1 MNASQNAA
9 GPAGGGT
16 SDPRRWKALALL
28 CTAQFLVLLDSSI
41 VSLALPSIE
50 QDLGFTNS
58 GVQWLV
64 SAYLISFG
72 GLLLL
77 GGRTAD
83 LVRRRR
89 LFVIG
94 TVLFAVASLMC
105 GLAWDPGS
113 LIVFRVIQ
121 GAAAAFMSPTALS
134 IVATT
139 FTDGA
144 ERNKALGIW
153 AGTAGFG
160 ASAGLLVGGPI
171 TEGLGWQWIFY
182 LSVPIAAVLVVL
194 APSVL
199 QESAPRT
206 GRRHF
211 DPAGAATITLALV
224 AGVFG
229 ISTAPTT
236 GWLSTQTIVS
246 LGLAVVLA
254 ALFVVVERRTAEPLV
269 PLGVFRSRTV
279 VGGTLNMIV
288 LGVLAFGITLP
299 LTLYAQQVLHYSP
312 LVYGLGTI
320 VMTAGTVVGSMAGQN
335 LVAKLGFRPL
345 AAAGMLLTAVGCLL
359 LAQVT
364 VGGTYFGDL
373 FFGLLVFGPGLG
385 AGVVASYIA
394 MLTGVPPEQSGLVS
408 GINTAAFQIG
418 GALGVAVVSTVVT
431 SYTADPAQLESL
443 TSGFRA
449 GFAAC
454 AVCAVL
460 GIVIALVLFRPVK
473 NAGTG
478 QGAPDAETV
487 REPALD

>member
-1 MNASQNAA
+1 MNASQNAVR
-9 GPAGGGT
+9 PAGGGAP
-16 SDPRRWKALALL
+16 DPRRWKALALL

-50 QDLGFTNS
+50 DDLGFTNS

-77 GGRTAD
+77 GGRSAD

-94 TVLFAVASLMC
+94 TVLFALASLLC

-139 FTDGA
+139 FTDSS

-171 TEGLGWQWIFY
+171 TQGLGWEWIFY
-182 LSVPIAAVLVVL
+182 LSVPIAAVLVAL
-194 APSVL
+194 APSIL
-199 QESAPRT
+199 QDVAPRA
-206 GRRHF
+206 GRRNF
-211 DPAGAATITLALV
+211 DPLGAITITLALV

-229 ISTAPTT
+229 ISTAPST

-269 PLGVFRSRTV
+269 PLGVFKSRTV

-345 AAAGMLLTAVGCLL
+345 AASGMLLTAVGCLL
-359 LAQVT
+359 LAQVS

-431 SYTADPAQLESL
+431 SFTADPTNLESL

-454 AVCAVL
+454 AVCAAL
-460 GIVIALVLFRPVK
+460 GIVIALILFRPAK
-473 NAGTG
+473 TAGPA
-478 QGAPDAETV
+478 QGVPDSESV
-487 REPALD
+487 PEPALD